1 MSETPNATPNTAS
14 LVIAG
19 KIPLGVRLPKP
30 QVQLPE
36 PQVPSLEVKV
46 ASPEVQVPL
55 PEPKAPLAEMQVPLP
70 ASPVA
75 QPALSETIEGYIV
88 AYHYAALTNLFCQIY
103 LPFIEQVEDN
113 DVVKAIIDTSYR
125 DFYMLDSWLGAL
137 DPKEIQA
144 NPRSHL
150 YQETRDVWRD
160 WIKDWTTIS
169 KGNQQTG

>member
-1 MSETPNATPNTAS
+1 MPEATNVPPNTAS
-14 LVIAG
+14 LMIAG
-19 KIPLGVRLPKP
+19 KIPML
-30 QVQLPE
+30 
-36 PQVPSLEVKV
+36 
-46 ASPEVQVPL
+46 QVPL
-55 PEPKAPLAEMQVPLP
+55 PVRRVPLPELQVPLP
-70 ASPVA
+70 ASQAAP
-75 QPALSETIEGYIV
+75 LGHLETIEGYLA

-103 LPFIEQVEDN
+103 LPSIEKVEDN

-125 DFYMLDSWLGAL
+125 DFYMLDAWLEAL

-169 KGNQQTG
+169 KANQQTG